1 MSQYHVLH
9 GVCVMYVIQ
18 AHAVCVPARSIH
30 AGYAVSVFV
39 ALRVCCLLQV
49 CAVSAEERMELAG
62 VGDVSQ
68 STQLQHLRTHLI
80 FNQYLWQE
88 GRKGLFAP
96 CESDLE
102 ALSLQTRQHS

>member
-1 MSQYHVLH
+1 MSVSRVH

-18 AHAVCVPARSIH
+18 AHAVCVPAKYTRRGGMPSLF
-30 AGYAVSVFV
+30 FV

-68 STQLQHLRTHLI
+68 
-80 FNQYLWQE
+80 
-88 GRKGLFAP
+88 AP
-96 CESDLE
+96 ASAP
-102 ALSLQTRQHS
+102 ALY